1 MITAKDI
8 LIAMQ
13 AKYAAMQTYQD
24 RGVVLTELPNEPEA
38 HERQFVTFFQ
48 RPARLR
54 FEWTYPHPYSGLH
67 HLRTH
72 NVIWSDGTGA
82 FIYSDRDGSIKPQES
97 LMMAIAAATG
107 VSGSAAH
114 TVSSLLMPDVLGF
127 ALPQLQRLTL
137 QAGECDGV
145 PCHRIGGYHPYGTG
159 AFCEVFVGV
168 HDLLIRRVC
177 EPGRNDVSTDQFRTD
192 IRVNEPINEQVFD
205 FQPVVS

>member
-1 MITAKDI
+1 MMTAQDI

-13 AKYAAMQTYQD
+13 AKYAAVQTYQD

-38 HERQFVTFFQ
+38 HEMPFVTFFQ
-48 RPARLR
+48 RPERLR
-54 FEWTYPHPYSGLH
+54 FEWTSPHPYSGLR

-72 NVIWSDGTGA
+72 CVIWCNDTGA
-82 FIYSDRDGSIKPQES
+82 FIYSDRDGSITAQES

-107 VSGSAAH
+107 VSGGAAH
-114 TVSSLLMPDVLGF
+114 SVSSLLMPDVLGF
-127 ALPQLQRLTL
+127 TLPQLQRLTL

-145 PCHRIGGYHPYGTG
+145 SCHRIGGYHPYGNG

-177 EPGRNDVSTDQFRTD
+177 EPGRNDVSTDQLRTD
-192 IRVNEPINEQVFD
+192 IRVDEVIDEQTFH
-205 FQPVVS
+205 FRPAA